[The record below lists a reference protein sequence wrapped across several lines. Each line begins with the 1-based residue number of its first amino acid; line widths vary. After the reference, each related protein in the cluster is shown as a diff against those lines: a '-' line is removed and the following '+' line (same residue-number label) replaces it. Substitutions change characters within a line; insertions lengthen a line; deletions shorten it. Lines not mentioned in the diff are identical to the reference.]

1 MHSTK
6 KINFGTIQLV
16 RLRHGDGKSSAKIA
30 EELIALGHNIKPS
43 TVRSYVRIYEDE
55 EKGVI
60 RPEKKLP
67 PQNTPFVRTK
77 PFLKKLKRLI
87 SPPSSPYQSELANKL
102 GCSRRTVERALNQN
116 LQVKRRKKKKTHD
129 VSEKKAE
136 IRPIRSEIPLNY
148 LTPAKLKYV
157 FTFDESYI
165 QLDQTIQKRDFY
177 YGGVALFVPGDL
189 KKLPC
194 TSWPKKLMEF
204 VGLENQKRISSLL
217 LRKLQPKS

>member
-55 EKGVI
+55 RKGVI
-60 RPEKKLP
+60 RSEKKLP

-87 SPPSSPYQSELANKL
+87 PTPSSPYEIELANKL
-102 GCSRRTVERALNQN
+102 RWSRRTAERALKEN
-116 LQVKRRKKKKTHD
+116 LQV
-129 VSEKKAE
+129 
-136 IRPIRSEIPLNY
+136 N
-148 LTPAKLKYV
+148 
-157 FTFDESYI
+157 
-165 QLDQTIQKRDFY
+165 
-177 YGGVALFVPGDL
+177 
-189 KKLPC
+189 
-194 TSWPKKLMEF
+194 
-204 VGLENQKRISSLL
+204 
-217 LRKLQPKS
+217 